1 MHSLTRSFSL
11 ARASEQS
18 DPISAASNYEH
29 RRSVPFSLGPYRH
42 YPSAI
47 GPLLSA
53 RDATREESGGIS
65 SASLRFVFVPA
76 AL

>member
-1 MHSLTRSFSL
+1 MHSLTR
-11 ARASEQS
+11 ASEQS
-18 DPISAASNYEH
+18 GPISAASNYERH
-29 RRSVPFSLGPYRH
+29 RSVPFPLAAYRH

-47 GPLLSA
+47 GPTLSA